1 MWLKLKGFSRVL
13 EGRREGWG
21 GAAPVVLL
29 AGLGLLVPGA
39 PAWAEP
45 DLWAELHAPQPRF
58 GLADEGGEVQ
68 VTAPAEATQE
78 PSGPTPFLA
87 GLMSAIVPGTGQ
99 LVQGQSRGWLYLGIE
114 IASWF
119 AYVSLQDAGDQALH
133 DAYAYVGDVEEAD
146 ARWAWDRYHENP
158 PCGPGLGPRD
168 FPAED
173 AQLQDLYDSAREDF
187 YAAIGGDNVYAC
199 GWVDQAARGEYESM
213 VGDADHL
220 YGLSDDVVV
229 VVFLNHLV
237 SAVDAAKSASSRRK
251 KESRTFSWQ
260 VRPEPSGFMARVQVT
275 QSF

>member
-1 MWLKLKGFSRVL
+1 MS
-13 EGRREGWG
+13 
-21 GAAPVVLL
+21 GAAVPGTALTGLVLL
-29 AGLGLLVPGA
+29 VLAA
-39 PAWAEP
+39 PAAAESY
-45 DLWAELHAPQPRF
+45 LWAELHPPQPRF
-58 GLADEGGEVQ
+58 GLADEGGETPAV
-68 VTAPAEATQE
+68 APAEVAE
-78 PSGPTPFLA
+78 GPSGPTPFLA
-87 GLMSAIVPGTGQ
+87 GLLSAIVPGSGQ

-119 AYVSLQDAGDQALH
+119 AYFSLQDAGDQALD
-133 DAYAYVGDVEEAD
+133 DAYAFVGDVEEAD

-173 AQLQDLYDSAREDF
+173 AQLQDLYDSSRGDF
-187 YAAIGGDNVYAC
+187 YVEIGDDNVYAC
-199 GWVDQAARGEYESM
+199 GWVDQAARGEYNSQLSE
-213 VGDADHL
+213 ADRL
-220 YGLSDDVVV
+220 YGASDNVVV

-260 VRPEPSGFMARVQVT
+260 VRPEPRGFAARVQVT